1 MLALARALAVDPK
14 VVIADEMSLGL
25 APLVVRRLLR
35 AVRAA
40 ADGGCAVLLVEQHVR
55 MALGIADHVVVM
67 QRGRVQIA
75 GPAAELATRVT
86 EIEASYLSQ
95 RMR

>member
-1 MLALARALAVDPK
+1 M
-14 VVIADEMSLGL
+14 
-25 APLVVRRLLR
+25 
-35 AVRAA
+35 
-40 ADGGCAVLLVEQHVR
+40 EQHLR
-55 MALGIADHVVVM
+55 TALGIADHVIVM

-75 GPAAELATRVT
+75 GPAAELATRLT

>member
-1 MLALARALAVDPK
+1 M
-14 VVIADEMSLGL
+14 
-25 APLVVRRLLR
+25 
-35 AVRAA
+35 
-40 ADGGCAVLLVEQHVR
+40 LLVEQHLR
-55 MALGIADHVVVM
+55 TALGIADHVIVM

-75 GPAAELATRVT
+75 GPAAELATRLT